1 MATAKSFTTAILE
14 DRPWANQ
21 RCSSRQMVR
30 RVQKRNVCWLL
41 LATIQREAQTKTSQ
55 SASRNGDYDSA
66 KGSFLWLWLVHHV
79 AQA

>member
-1 MATAKSFTTAILE
+1 
-14 DRPWANQ
+14 
-21 RCSSRQMVR
+21 MVR

-41 LATIQREAQTKTSQ
+41 LATMQREAQTKTSQ